1 MWAVFKAYSWSS
13 LQVLGLDLTAPP
25 DGPCKFIPLFDTKD
39 QALKF
44 ADGDESNVFEME
56 EVKNNGLHTD

>member
-1 MWAVFKAYSWSS
+1 MWAVFKAYKWNS
-13 LQVLGLDLTAPP
+13 LQVLGLNLKAPLN
-25 DGPCKFIPLFDTKD
+25 GPCKFIPLFDTKA

-56 EVKNNGLHTD
+56 EVRKGK